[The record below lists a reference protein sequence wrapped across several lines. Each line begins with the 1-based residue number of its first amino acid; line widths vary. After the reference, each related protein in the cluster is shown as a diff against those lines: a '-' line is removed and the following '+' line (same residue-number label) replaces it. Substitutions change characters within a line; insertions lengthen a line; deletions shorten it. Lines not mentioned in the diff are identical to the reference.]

1 MVFKIS
7 NDAPLSFFLKIFFGI
22 VFKPFGISFHIMVH
36 MGFFNFIQGPL
47 RDLIKN
53 SRSSFFAG
61 THIIVC
67 PTVIYY
73 TVMPTNQ

>member
-7 NDAPLSFFLKIFFGI
+7 NDATLSFFLKIFFGMF
-22 VFKPFGISFHIMVH
+22 FKLFGVSFHIIVH

-47 RDLIKN
+47 GVPFLQALTLLCVLDI
-53 SRSSFFAG
+53 
-61 THIIVC
+61 
-67 PTVIYY
+67 TVIYY